1 MPVSWT
7 SGQIDYFDELHIF
20 RGDIIEDH
28 AQSSRMKP
36 GIFDIP
42 FSGAAMGHASSC
54 VTAMNLI
61 RLGNKKILKNYNCS
75 YFREAAVNVTR
86 ITTGYEPHP
95 KQPVYGARSLDL
107 VFGLDATRSR

>member
-1 MPVSWT
+1 MRAKSLFFKNR
-7 SGQIDYFDELHIF
+7 QIFFFRFKQEISLILQWKLVENCLHNHGYPKRF
-20 RGDIIEDH
+20 H
-28 AQSSRMKP
+28 LP
-36 GIFDIP
+36 YW
-42 FSGAAMGHASSC
+42 
-54 VTAMNLI
+54 
-61 RLGNKKILKNYNCS
+61 NKKSREQKVFL